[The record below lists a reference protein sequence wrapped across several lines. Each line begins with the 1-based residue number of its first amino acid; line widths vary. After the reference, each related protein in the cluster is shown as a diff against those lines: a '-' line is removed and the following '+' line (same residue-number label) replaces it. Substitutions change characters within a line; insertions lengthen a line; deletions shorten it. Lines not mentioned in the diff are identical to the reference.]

1 MNQKQIVTGVVALV
15 VGLGV
20 GYWGASALTPAK
32 APGAGAYEGRTGASG
47 TFTRPGGTAGAGG
60 LLSGTV
66 AAEDSGSIT
75 LDTRDGSSHV
85 ILISP
90 ATTVQKSVSGSL
102 SDVATGSTVVV
113 MGTTNSDG
121 SVSAT
126 SIQLRPAGSAPSA
139 APMMPATSGQ

>member
-1 MNQKQIVTGVVALV
+1 MKNKQIITGVVALI
-15 VGLGV
+15 VGLGI
-20 GYWGASALTPAK
+20 GYFGAQAMTPART
-32 APGAGAYEGRTGASG
+32 AGTFAGRTGAAG
-47 TFTRPGGTAGAGG
+47 TFTRGGAAGAG

-85 ILISP
+85 VLINP
-90 ATTVQKSVSGSL
+90 ATTVQKSVSGTM
-102 SDVATGSTVVV
+102 SDVAVGSTVVV

-126 SIQLRPAGSAPSA
+126 SVQLRPAMP
-139 APMMPATSGQ
+139 PATVQ